1 MRTDEIAN
9 KLEHFFVAEKGYS
22 AVPTQIIQDN
32 GKRKFTYTAI
42 RGEINTQSYR
52 NHIKTEVGLTPSP
65 LIDHDKCYWGAI
77 DIDTY
82 NMEGAKKKEIIEGA
96 KELHLAPAFSKSQGI
111 HLYCVSKDKILAKAM
126 RNYLA
131 YCRATLKLD
140 PKTEIFP
147 KQDEVSITEENGF
160 KKFGYG
166 NGITIP
172 YRSFEI
178 HADKDQPWGIEI
190 YKEDKI
196 RLLQP
201 LEFFRLLDQIE
212 LPGDFF
218 KRYYDISIEDN
229 SELYESSNPNYAEG
243 SIQDPEMQKLSG
255 KEIIQKIRDEKM
267 SLDDDESFFDDMVT
281 LYIAKGVSA
290 FKTDEKILAPLISLP
305 EKQTGVKAPYY
316 RQKLNKARLTQ
327 NIDDPIVAR
336 RKFINNVVYIKQNN
350 KYFDLTTNQ
359 EYSKDAINFEY
370 SRLYAEERGGP
381 VFHLQNSP
389 KRRSVENWVYDP
401 TQYKKGDPL
410 IKINGLSYLNSY
422 QPNDLVAV
430 KGDTSLWH
438 KMLNHVFT
446 GPSKYKDHF
455 VNFHAY
461 NLQNP
466 GVKQRH
472 GLVVVSTEFQ
482 FGKGSLFRALQS
494 CYGVNN
500 SLAIDVKQALDKS
513 KGYLCN
519 SMLVLVDEMQSSGK
533 WEESQNV
540 LNDMKR
546 IITEKE
552 VSSRA
557 LFVDYKIVKTCTNYM
572 FFSNKKDALK
582 IPNNEVRYWIYLT
595 TRPRLPQQYYTDFHK
610 YLDKGGAQ
618 HILYELLNHKIPES
632 YDPTG
637 IAPSTPF
644 QQQMSEKGE
653 HPVTQYIRQMFEEEQ
668 YPFRKENKI
677 IGSTELYEYL
687 KTRRTGLNFRI
698 NDISNALENI
708 GGKCLGQC
716 RVRERI
722 CSVDDTGKV
731 LANASNLDYAH
742 DWQYRAQKPTL
753 YLVRDV
759 ANLGHNNPQS
769 LADEYYNPMFKSPD
783 LGSNY

>member
-178 HADKDQPWGIEI
+178 HAEKDQPWGIEI

-267 SLDDDESFFDDMVT
+267 SLDDDESFFM
-281 LYIAKGVSA
+281 I
-290 FKTDEKILAPLISLP
+290 
-305 EKQTGVKAPYY
+305 
-316 RQKLNKARLTQ
+316 
-327 NIDDPIVAR
+327 
-336 RKFINNVVYIKQNN
+336 
-350 KYFDLTTNQ
+350 
-359 EYSKDAINFEY
+359 
-370 SRLYAEERGGP
+370 
-381 VFHLQNSP
+381 
-389 KRRSVENWVYDP
+389 W
-401 TQYKKGDPL
+401 
-410 IKINGLSYLNSY
+410 
-422 QPNDLVAV
+422 
-430 KGDTSLWH
+430 
-438 KMLNHVFT
+438 
-446 GPSKYKDHF
+446 
-455 VNFHAY
+455 
-461 NLQNP
+461 
-466 GVKQRH
+466 
-472 GLVVVSTEFQ
+472 
-482 FGKGSLFRALQS
+482 
-494 CYGVNN
+494 
-500 SLAIDVKQALDKS
+500 
-513 KGYLCN
+513 
-519 SMLVLVDEMQSSGK
+519 
-533 WEESQNV
+533 
-540 LNDMKR
+540 
-546 IITEKE
+546 
-552 VSSRA
+552 
-557 LFVDYKIVKTCTNYM
+557 
-572 FFSNKKDALK
+572 
-582 IPNNEVRYWIYLT
+582 
-595 TRPRLPQQYYTDFHK
+595 
-610 YLDKGGAQ
+610 
-618 HILYELLNHKIPES
+618 
-632 YDPTG
+632 
-637 IAPSTPF
+637 
-644 QQQMSEKGE
+644 
-653 HPVTQYIRQMFEEEQ
+653 
-668 YPFRKENKI
+668 
-677 IGSTELYEYL
+677 
-687 KTRRTGLNFRI
+687 
-698 NDISNALENI
+698 
-708 GGKCLGQC
+708 
-716 RVRERI
+716 
-722 CSVDDTGKV
+722 
-731 LANASNLDYAH
+731 
-742 DWQYRAQKPTL
+742 
-753 YLVRDV
+753 
-759 ANLGHNNPQS
+759 
-769 LADEYYNPMFKSPD
+769 
-783 LGSNY
+783 

>member
-1 MRTDEIAN
+1 MKSIPLADARIIEKSLSFHQLIIALKQAFADASIFTPERHHHDYSN
-9 KLEHFFVAEKGYS
+9 PLEAIDSTLLMMPSWISGSHLGVKLVTISPNNYKYNLPSVQGLYVFFVAIKGMPLLLLDAQELTARRTAASSALASSFLSRGDSETLLMIGTGKLAPYLIEAHASIRAFKRILIWGRNRQKAQAICNRINQKMDITVNCIEDLEKG
-22 AVPTQIIQDN
+22 
-32 GKRKFTYTAI
+32 
-42 RGEINTQSYR
+42 
-52 NHIKTEVGLTPSP
+52 IKLADVVSCATLSVTP
-65 LIDHDKCYWGAI
+65 LILGSWLKSGQHIDLVGAYKS
-77 DIDTY
+77 D
-82 NMEGAKKKEIIEGA
+82 EKIIGP
-96 KELHLAPAFSKSQGI
+96 L
-111 HLYCVSKDKILAKAM
+111 
-126 RNYLA
+126 
-131 YCRATLKLD
+131 LKLD
-140 PKTEIFP
+140 EEIT
-147 KQDEVSITEENGF
+147 K
-160 KKFGYG
+160 
-166 NGITIP
+166 
-172 YRSFEI
+172 
-178 HADKDQPWGIEI
+178 AD
-190 YKEDKI
+190 
-196 RLLQP
+196 L
-201 LEFFRLLDQIE
+201 
-212 LPGDFF
+212 
-218 KRYYDISIEDN
+218 N
-229 SELYESSNPNYAEG
+229 
-243 SIQDPEMQKLSG
+243 
-255 KEIIQKIRDEKM
+255 
-267 SLDDDESFFDDMVT
+267 
-281 LYIAKGVSA
+281 
-290 FKTDEKILAPLISLP
+290 
-305 EKQTGVKAPYY
+305 YY
-316 RQKLNKARLTQ
+316 RTKLNRARTTQ
-327 NIDDPIVAR
+327 GIDDPRIAR
-336 RKFINNVVYIKQNN
+336 NKFINNVVYIKQNN

-552 VSSRA
+552 VSSRS

-582 IPNNEVRYWIYLT
+582 LPPNEVRYWVYVT
-595 TRPRLPQQYYTDFHK
+595 NRKRLPQ
-610 YLDKGGAQ
+610 
-618 HILYELLNHKIPES
+618 
-632 YDPTG
+632 
-637 IAPSTPF
+637 
-644 QQQMSEKGE
+644 
-653 HPVTQYIRQMFEEEQ
+653 
-668 YPFRKENKI
+668 
-677 IGSTELYEYL
+677 
-687 KTRRTGLNFRI
+687 
-698 NDISNALENI
+698 
-708 GGKCLGQC
+708 
-716 RVRERI
+716 
-722 CSVDDTGKV
+722 
-731 LANASNLDYAH
+731 
-742 DWQYRAQKPTL
+742 
-753 YLVRDV
+753 
-759 ANLGHNNPQS
+759 
-769 LADEYYNPMFKSPD
+769 EYYIKE
-783 LGSNY
+783 

>member
-370 SRLYAEERGGP
+370 SRIYANEKGGP

-401 TQYKKGDPL
+401 TQYKKDEPL
-410 IKINGLSYLNSY
+410 IKINKLSYLNSY
-422 QPNDLVAV
+422 KPNDLVAV
-430 KGDTSLWH
+430 KGDTQPWH
-438 KMLNHVFT
+438 RILDHVFS

-455 VNFHAY
+455 INFHAF

-466 GVKQRH
+466 GIKQRH
-472 GLVVVSTEFQ
+472 GLVIVSTEFQ
-482 FGKGSLFRALQS
+482 FGKGSLFRGLQL
-494 CYGVNN
+494 CYGIDN
-500 SLAIDVKQALDKS
+500 SLAIDIKQALDKS

-519 SMLVLVDEMQSSGK
+519 SMLVLIDEMQSSGK
-533 WEESQNV
+533 WEETQNV

-552 VSSRA
+552 VSSRS
-557 LFVDYKIVKTCTNYM
+557 LYVDYKIIKTCTNYM

-582 IPNNEVRYWIYLT
+582 LPPNEVRYWVYLT
-595 TRPRLPQQYYTDFHK
+595 SRPRLPQQYYTEYHK
-610 YLDKGGAQ
+610 WLDKGGAQ
-618 HILYELLNHKIPES
+618 HILYELLNHKIPED
-632 YDPTG
+632 YDPQG
-637 IAPSTPF
+637 VAPSTPF
-644 QQQMSEKGE
+644 LTEMSERGE
-653 HPVTQYIRQMFEEEQ
+653 HPITQVIRQMYEEYEF
-668 YPFRKENKI
+668 PLREDVHI
-677 IGSTELYEYL
+677 IGSTELFEYL
-687 KTRRTGLNFRI
+687 QSKKMTSRARI
-698 NDISNALENI
+698 NDVANALEII

-716 RVRERI
+716 RV
-722 CSVDDTGKV
+722 
-731 LANASNLDYAH
+731 NLPG
-742 DWQYRAQKPTL
+742 QKRAKPTL
-753 YLVRDV
+753 YLIRNV
-759 ANLGHNNPQS
+759 AELGHNQPQQ
-769 LADEYYNPMFKSPD
+769 LVDKFYHPIEIKPD
-783 LGSNY
+783 HENF

>member
-126 RNYLA
+126 RNYLS

-218 KRYYDISIEDN
+218 KRYYDVSIEDN

-370 SRLYAEERGGP
+370 SRIYANEKGGP

-401 TQYKKGDPL
+401 TQYKKDEPL
-410 IKINGLSYLNSY
+410 IKINKLSYLNSY
-422 QPNDLVAV
+422 KPNDLVAV
-430 KGDTSLWH
+430 KGDTQPWH
-438 KMLNHVFT
+438 RILDHVFS

-455 VNFHAY
+455 INFHAF

-466 GVKQRH
+466 GIKQRH
-472 GLVVVSTEFQ
+472 GLVIVSTEFQ
-482 FGKGSLFRALQS
+482 FGKGSLFRGLQL
-494 CYGVNN
+494 CYGIDN
-500 SLAIDVKQALDKS
+500 SLAIDIKQALDKS

-519 SMLVLVDEMQSSGK
+519 SMLVLIDEMQSSGK
-533 WEESQNV
+533 WEETQNV

-552 VSSRA
+552 VSSRS
-557 LFVDYKIVKTCTNYM
+557 LYVDYKIIKTCTNYM

-582 IPNNEVRYWIYLT
+582 LPPNEVRYWVYLT
-595 TRPRLPQQYYTDFHK
+595 SRPRLPQQYYTEYHK
-610 YLDKGGAQ
+610 WLDKGGAQ
-618 HILYELLNHKIPES
+618 HILYELLNHKIPED
-632 YDPTG
+632 YDPQG
-637 IAPSTPF
+637 VAPSTPF
-644 QQQMSEKGE
+644 LTEMSERGE
-653 HPVTQYIRQMFEEEQ
+653 HPITQVIRQMYEEYEF
-668 YPFRKENKI
+668 PLREDVHI
-677 IGSTELYEYL
+677 IGSTELFEYL
-687 KTRRTGLNFRI
+687 QSKKMTSRARI
-698 NDISNALENI
+698 NDVANALEII

-716 RVRERI
+716 RV
-722 CSVDDTGKV
+722 
-731 LANASNLDYAH
+731 NLPG
-742 DWQYRAQKPTL
+742 QKRAKPTL
-753 YLVRDV
+753 YLIRNV
-759 ANLGHNNPQS
+759 AELGHNQPQQ
-769 LADEYYNPMFKSPD
+769 LVDKFYHPIETKPD
-783 LGSNY
+783 HDNF